1 MGGFPGKLCVVK
13 SQAQCCSGTHRV
25 VSTQDSDD
33 ITGTSVLY
41 LGGSA
46 PVCVEKALVPPA
58 DLMRAALAPGVL
70 GDTPAVTG
78 RVMSIWGLLQALQ
91 TLGGPHPACPPPL
104 QRGQAPS
111 GRAVF
116 LKPDGESSVLVWG
129 AGSGQ
134 RGVFCHSA
142 TLRLPW
148 ARALDACSVPVGL
161 GQASPVPGL
170 QGRKLLCCLLPGG
183 DPGVWDGVHKGAL
196 AWSRSPGEPG
206 LLGCTLL
213 PAPGPAPAEVR
224 V

>member
-13 SQAQCCSGTHRV
+13 SQAQCCFGIQRA

-46 PVCVEKALVPPA
+46 PVCVEKASVPPA

-70 GDTPAVTG
+70 GDTPALTG
-78 RVMSIWGLLQALQ
+78 RVMSIWGRLQTLQ
-91 TLGGPHPACPPPL
+91 TLGGPHPVCPPPL
-104 QRGQAPS
+104 QRGQAPL

-148 ARALDACSVPVGL
+148 ARAPDACSVPMGA
-161 GQASPVPGL
+161 GPGFPSPWAAGNEAA
-170 QGRKLLCCLLPGG
+170 LL
-183 DPGVWDGVHKGAL
+183 
-196 AWSRSPGEPG
+196 SPTGW
-206 LLGCTLL
+206 
-213 PAPGPAPAEVR
+213 
-224 V
+224 